1 MDGFKD
7 KVAVVT
13 GSTRGIGK
21 AIAHAFARAGAN
33 VVICGRDLKTAQNVA
48 NEIKKSGKARCVAF
62 KCDVSKSGDVKG
74 MIEAVVAEFG
84 KIDIL
89 VNNAGVAD
97 IGSITELTEESWDRT
112 INVDLKGVFLCSQAV
127 SKHMIKR
134 KYGKIVNI
142 ASIAGLVGF
151 LGAPNYCA
159 AKGGVVNL
167 TKEMALE
174 LARFGINVNAIAPGI
189 IETDMTKGILS
200 DEKSRQAMLANIPLK
215 RIGKPEDIA
224 NAAIFLASDDAS
236 YITGTTLIVD
246 GGWTEQ

>member
-1 MDGFKD
+1 MSGFKD

-21 AIAHAFARAGAN
+21 AVALAFASAGAN
-33 VVICGRDLKTAQNVA
+33 VVICGRDLKKAQEAA
-48 NEIKKSGKARCVAF
+48 NEAKKYGSGRCVAF
-62 KCDVSKSGDVKG
+62 KCDVSRSGDVKN
-74 MIEAVVAEFG
+74 MIEAAVAEFG

-89 VNNAGVAD
+89 VNNAGVVD
-97 IGSITELTEESWDRT
+97 IGSLTELSEGSWDRT
-112 INVDLKGVFLCSQAV
+112 IDVDLKGVFLCSQAV
-127 SKHMIKR
+127 AKHMIKR

-151 LGAPNYCA
+151 LGTPHYCA

-174 LARFGINVNAIAPGI
+174 LARFGVNVNAIAPGF
-189 IETDMTKGILS
+189 IETDMTKGMLS
-200 DEKSRQAMLANIPLK
+200 DEKAKQQLLAKIPLK

-224 NAAIFLASDDAS
+224 NAVLFLASDNAS
-236 YITGTTLIVD
+236 YITGTTLVVD

>member
-1 MDGFKD
+1 MSGFKN

-21 AIAHAFARAGAN
+21 AIALAFARAGAN
-33 VVICGRDLKTAQNVA
+33 VVVCGRDLKKAQEAA
-48 NEIKKSGKARCVAF
+48 NEIKKAGKGRCAAF
-62 KCDVSKSGDVKG
+62 KCDVSRSSDVKN
-74 MIEAVVAEFG
+74 MIEAAVAEFG

-89 VNNAGVAD
+89 VNNAGVVD
-97 IGSITELTEESWDRT
+97 SGSLTELTEGSWDRT
-112 INVDLKGVFLCSQAV
+112 IDVDLKGVFLCSQAV
-127 SKHMIKR
+127 AKHMMKR
-134 KYGKIVNI
+134 KYGKIINI

-151 LGAPNYCA
+151 LGAPHYCA

-174 LARFGINVNAIAPGI
+174 LARFGVNVNAIAPGI

-200 DEKSRQAMLANIPLK
+200 DEKSRQAMLANIPLR

-224 NAAIFLASDDAS
+224 NAVLFLASDDAS

>member
-1 MDGFKD
+1 MSGFKD

-21 AIAHAFARAGAN
+21 AVALAFASAGAN
-33 VVICGRDLKTAQNVA
+33 VVICGRDLKKAQEAA
-48 NEIKKSGKARCVAF
+48 NEAKKYGSGRCVAF
-62 KCDVSKSGDVKG
+62 KCDVSRSGDVKN
-74 MIEAVVAEFG
+74 MIEAAVAEFG

-89 VNNAGVAD
+89 VNNAGVVD
-97 IGSITELTEESWDRT
+97 IGSLTELSEGSWDRT
-112 INVDLKGVFLCSQAV
+112 IDVDLKGVFLCSQAV
-127 SKHMIKR
+127 AKHMIKR

-151 LGAPNYCA
+151 LGAPHYCA

-174 LARFGINVNAIAPGI
+174 LAGFGVNVNAIAPGV
-189 IETDMTKGILS
+189 IETDMTKSMLS
-200 DEKSRQAMLANIPLK
+200 DEKAKQQLLANIPLK

-224 NAAIFLASDDAS
+224 NAVLFLASDNAS
-236 YITGTTLIVD
+236 YITGTTLVVD